1 MFKFSIFFK
10 FADKFAEFKEAA
22 RLAKEKSQEKIELTS
37 TASQVSPVS
46 PCTPSC
52 VAGGSNALV
61 ILTVSLGLGTLHW
74 AKNLL
79 LVLPPLTSSVV
90 APQGVPVKRNVL
102 SVNTPVKKKV
112 TGNGELDF
120 TTLMAIFLHS
130 HPELMA

>member
-1 MFKFSIFFK
+1 MFKFSISLK

-22 RLAKEKSQEKIELTS
+22 RLAKEKSQEKIELSS
-37 TASQVSPVS
+37 TASQVSPVG

-52 VAGGSNALV
+52 VAVGQMCADCSFTYPNCQA
-61 ILTVSLGLGTLHW
+61 GTGNV
-74 AKNLL
+74 A
-79 LVLPPLTSSVV
+79 LPPLISSVV

-112 TGNGELDF
+112 TGNGEVDF

-130 HPELMA
+130 PPELMA